1 MGRTVGGSMAGK
13 TVLVTGASGGIG
25 KATALGLAAL
35 GAGLAITDRDRD
47 RAEDAA
53 QEIRSVCDG
62 QVDVF
67 IADLSSQAE
76 VRRLAEEVLAGLNL
90 TGNERKAIQQAL
102 EGLVRKRA
110 GGDGAAA
117 LTNPINIGVGVK

>member
-1 MGRTVGGSMAGK
+1 MDRTADGSIAGK

-25 KATALGLAAL
+25 KATAQGLAVM
-35 GAGLAITDRDRD
+35 GARLAITGRDRD

-53 QEIRSVCDG
+53 REIRTVGGG

-76 VRRLAEEVLAGLNL
+76 VRRLVNVHLVVRPFRAENGV
-90 TGNERKAIQQAL
+90 
-102 EGLVRKRA
+102 V
-110 GGDGAAA
+110 AAR
-117 LTNPINIGVGVK
+117 